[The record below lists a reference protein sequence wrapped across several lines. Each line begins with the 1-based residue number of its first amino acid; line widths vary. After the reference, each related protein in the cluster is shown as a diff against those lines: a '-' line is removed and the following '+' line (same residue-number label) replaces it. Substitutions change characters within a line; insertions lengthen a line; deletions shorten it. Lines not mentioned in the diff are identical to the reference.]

1 MQAVKICN
9 FKSIFLFIVT
19 LLVFN
24 RCSLVGIH
32 LKVKNPKRAG
42 TYPKFTKA
50 QQLLANPGLNRSCY
64 DVKYNKLDVRIN
76 PENKQIS
83 GTVQIKA
90 KAGYELDTI
99 QVDLQERMKV
109 TEVKID
115 SLPALF
121 NRIEGAILI
130 KVPERIGQGQLFSI
144 TIRYVGT
151 PVIAK
156 NPPWRGGTVWKKDKE
171 GLDWC
176 GVACETEGANIWWPN
191 KDDLMDEADSTDVC
205 LTVPGNVMAV
215 SNGVLT
221 GKQEHTDK
229 TTTYKWHVS
238 YPINN
243 YNVTYY
249 LGNFKLVR
257 DTFLSKLN
265 SQLILLDY
273 YVLPKHLRTSKY
285 HFQQVKKHL
294 AFYEKLF
301 GAYPWPNDGFKLVES
316 PYSGMEHQT
325 AIAYGNGFKNG
336 PDGFDYIILHET
348 AHEWWGNSVTA
359 ADFSDVWLQ
368 EGFAT
373 FAEALYVESIKGR
386 NAYLN
391 YLHWQKITISNKR
404 PVVRPEG
411 IRYFSYKDEDVYVKG
426 SWVLHS
432 LRTTINND
440 SLFFDILKTF
450 RIQNHLKQIYSGSF
464 INLVNEKT
472 GQDYSWFF
480 RQYLFKREAPILEFY
495 SVNNCL
501 YYRWKDT
508 EAGFDKLP
516 VKVNY
521 NKVEKIIYPS
531 KVVQRLITDLQP
543 KEVFNFNE
551 DELYFGTKQNNKLL
565 KEFRVRD

>member
-1 MQAVKICN
+1 LQVMN
-9 FKSIFLFIVT
+9 FCRYKSIL
-19 LLVFN
+19 LLVASVLFFN
-24 RCSLVGIH
+24 TCSLVGIH

-42 TYPKFTKA
+42 TYPKLTKA
-50 QQLLANPGLNRSCY
+50 QHLLASPGHNRECY
-64 DVKYNKLDVRIN
+64 DVKYNKLDVTIT
-76 PENKQIS
+76 PSTKSIQ

-90 KAGYELDTI
+90 LARYVLDTI
-99 QVDLQERMKV
+99 QIDLHPRMKIND
-109 TEVKID
+109 VKID
-115 SLPALF
+115 SLPARF

-130 KVPERIGQGQLFSI
+130 KVPKRIGQGEVFSI
-144 TIRYVGT
+144 TMLYEGK
-151 PVIAK
+151 PMIAK
-156 NPPWRGGTVWKKDKE
+156 NPPWRGGTVWKKDKD

-191 KDDLMDEADSTDVC
+191 KDDLFDEADSTDIS
-205 LTVPGNVMAV
+205 LTVPNTVMAV
-215 SNGVLT
+215 SNGLL
-221 GKQEHTDK
+221 KEKKENKDK
-229 TTTYKWHVS
+229 TTNYHWHVS

-249 LGNFKLVR
+249 VGNFKLVR

-265 SQLILLDY
+265 GQPILLDY
-273 YVLPKHLRTSKY
+273 YVLPKHLRSAKY
-285 HFQQVKKHL
+285 HFQQVKRHL

-301 GAYPWPNDGFKLVES
+301 GAYPWPKDGFKLVES

-373 FAEALYVESIKGR
+373 FAEALYVEFIKGR
-386 NAYLN
+386 DAYLN
-391 YLHWQKITISNKR
+391 YLHWQKITIGNKR
-404 PVVRPEG
+404 PVVRPSG

-432 LRTTINND
+432 LRTVINND

-450 RIQNHLKQIYSGSF
+450 RIQNHLKQIYSTKF
-464 INLVNEKT
+464 IELINEKT
-472 GQDYSWFF
+472 GKDYTWFF
-480 RQYLFKREAPILEFY
+480 KQYLYKREAPMLEFY
-495 SVNNCL
+495 SVNNYL

-508 EAGFDKLP
+508 ETGFDKLP

-521 NKVEKIIYPS
+521 NKMEKIIYPS
-531 KVVQRLITDLQP
+531 KVVQRLNTNLQP
-543 KEVFNFNE
+543 KEVFNFND
-551 DELYFGTKQNNKLL
+551 DEVYFGTKQNARLV
-565 KEFRVRD
+565 KEYQM